1 MEKILLVCVIIL
13 IVFLL
18 IKVRIVIK
26 KDLKE
31 KTNID
36 LYIMPRLNIRIDVDK
51 LLSKYKNN
59 TLINIIYAFK
69 KDLKFIFTNKNL
81 FLDFLKYS
89 IIRKIKLH
97 IYYNYLE
104 IPNIYLYETGWL
116 FLSFIKNYLDNHTKK
131 VKKED
136 YNIIINTDKFGVL
149 YQIDLIIPLYVLIFV
164 GAKNIKNIYKG
175 LKEYGTSN

>member
-18 IKVRIVIK
+18 IKVRIVIR

-51 LLSKYKNN
+51 LLSKYKNKK
-59 TLINIIYAFK
+59 IFYIIKNLK
-69 KDLKFIFTNKNL
+69 KDMKFIYTNKNIL
-81 FLDFLKYS
+81 FDFLRHS
-89 IIRKIKLH
+89 TIRKIKFH

-149 YQIDLIIPLYVLIFV
+149 YQLDLIIPLYVLIFV
-164 GAKNIKNIYKG
+164 GAKNIKNIFKG
-175 LKEYGTSN
+175 VKEYGTSN

>member
-18 IKVRIVIK
+18 IKVRIVVK

-59 TLINIIYAFK
+59 TLNNIIYALK

-116 FLSFIKNYLDNHTKK
+116 SLSFIKNYLDNHTKK